1 MKIHFE
7 RESIQ
12 QKQNSRINSS
22 AVVMKKI
29 QKKTKKNCSRK
40 IFREKPRQKK
50 QITKETE

>member
-12 QKQNSRINSS
+12 QKQNPRINSS
-22 AVVMKKI
+22 VVVMKKKP
-29 QKKTKKNCSRK
+29 KK
-40 IFREKPRQKK
+40 IVREKYSEKNRDKKK